1 MNRCKREKGKGPYLI
16 GLTGGTASGKSSIAK
31 RLSGLGAY
39 VIDCDK
45 VNATDFTADLADY
58 CCCGLAM

>member
-31 RLSGLGAY
+31 KLSGLGAY
-39 VIDCDK
+39 VINCDK
-45 VNATDFTADLADY
+45 VNTTDFTADLAD
-58 CCCGLAM
+58 